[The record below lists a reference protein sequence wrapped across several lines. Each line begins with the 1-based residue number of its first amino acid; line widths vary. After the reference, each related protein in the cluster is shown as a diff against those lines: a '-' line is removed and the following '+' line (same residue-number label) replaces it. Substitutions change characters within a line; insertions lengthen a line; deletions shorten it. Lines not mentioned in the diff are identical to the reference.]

1 MRRCLAFFR
10 VSLGITSELPLLLA
24 DLSFVNRLIQ
34 MFNGLDAMA
43 VEIMLRGLQMMLGIP
58 HRFQRLSDVGMGLWR
73 GCRRGVAGIAAAA
86 GTGAAGALGP
96 AADAVKA
103 SANRSVARISRVNNP
118 IFFKCSSSS
127 EFRLGR
133 NRCNFDCNN
142 N

>member
-73 GCRRGVAGIAAAA
+73 GCRRG
-86 GTGAAGALGP
+86 
-96 AADAVKA
+96 
-103 SANRSVARISRVNNP
+103 
-118 IFFKCSSSS
+118 
-127 EFRLGR
+127 GR
-133 NRCNFDCNN
+133 NRSRCWNRRRRRFGSGCRRREGQREQKC
-142 N
+142 